1 MLDFLEQFRCGIFLL
16 NSCERGQVKLI
27 YSDRHNSK
35 EIKWDISTTKFFSVN
50 GKPPS
55 CSVAKTAELR
65 NIWEKLRNSCG
76 EFYFLTAQL
85 FLRIPWY
92 PHGCIGKFS
101 ENLIVKIWKFPT
113 SKICV
118 VQSHFTKFPSAENFP
133 EWKRTFTHLPASS
146 ADPRCVMGRS
156 RFREGLRN
164 LVKWINVVLNLLR

>member
-1 MLDFLEQFRCGIFLL
+1 MNSNIRPPSQCWISSNNFVVEFFRSILV
-16 NSCERGQVKLI
+16 SGQVKLI

-35 EIKWDISTTKFFSVN
+35 EIKWDISTTKFFSVS

-92 PHGCIGKFS
+92 PKISLLKF
-101 ENLIVKIWKFPT
+101 
-113 SKICV
+113 
-118 VQSHFTKFPSAENFP
+118 ENFQLQ
-133 EWKRTFTHLPASS
+133 KFVSSNHILQNFRGNGHLPASS
-146 ADPRCVMGRS
+146 AGPRCVMGRS

-164 LVKWINVVLNLLR
+164 LVKWINVLNLLR